1 MGSRRRYTTE
11 KGAKDFFFHSTK
23 TKVFSLQMQP
33 QQELARMLRY
43 AKAAYE
49 VPTVSRSPLN
59 IFKSSSTAIEPPVQA
74 AYYWDANALEDNEG
88 AGKSDAQYYSI
99 VCDDCIVYAI
109 RGTSSWGDAIADAR
123 FFLSEFQD
131 LMYSCGGA
139 MSSSAGAE
147 ASAADVAAFRRGA
160 RVHSGFLA
168 QYNSIKFSI
177 VSTLFGHVLK
187 NRSEYQDDEITSRHT
202 SKRIVF
208 VGHSLGGA
216 LATLAAAGTKALFP
230 QLAIECF
237 TFGSPRVGNAAF
249 ASYFDAVISKSV
261 RCVHADDKVTK
272 HPTLFYKHVGGEL
285 VVGAPS
291 PSWFLGFFGSIEDHR
306 LGKYEAAVGQSNI
319 NKIK

>member
-1 MGSRRRYTTE
+1 
-11 KGAKDFFFHSTK
+11 
-23 TKVFSLQMQP
+23 MQP
-33 QQELARMLRY
+33 QELARMLRY

-49 VPTVSRSPLN
+49 VPTVRRSPLE
-59 IFKSSSTAIEPPVQA
+59 IFKPSTSTEPPVQA

-88 AGKSDAQYYSI
+88 AGKSDAQYYSV

-131 LMYSCGGA
+131 LVYSCGGA
-139 MSSSAGAE
+139 MSSGSAHASTS
-147 ASAADVAAFRRGA
+147 ASAAEIAAFRRGA

-187 NRSEYQDDEITSRHT
+187 SRREEEMAP
-202 SKRIVF
+202 SSSFSPPQRIVF

-230 QLAIECF
+230 QLAVECF

-272 HPTLFYKHVGGEL
+272 HPTLFYMHVGGEL

-306 LGKYEAAVGQSNI
+306 LNKYEAALQVLQVGHVGQ
-319 NKIK
+319 

>member
-1 MGSRRRYTTE
+1 
-11 KGAKDFFFHSTK
+11 
-23 TKVFSLQMQP
+23 MQQ

-49 VPTVSRSPLN
+49 VPTIRRSPLE
-59 IFKSSSTAIEPPVQA
+59 IFKPSTSTEPPVQA

-88 AGKSDAQYYSI
+88 KGKSDAQYYSV

-139 MSSSAGAE
+139 MSSNGSAHASTS
-147 ASAADVAAFRRGA
+147 ASAAEIAAFRRGA
-160 RVHSGFLA
+160 HVHSGFLA

-177 VSTLFGHVLK
+177 VSTIFGYVLK
-187 NRSEYQDDEITSRHT
+187 RRKEEDEMAPNS
-202 SKRIVF
+202 SFSPPQRIVF

-285 VVGAPS
+285 VIGAPS

-306 LGKYEAAVGQSNI
+306 LGKYEAAVGQLNL
-319 NKIK
+319 